1 MRVELCKY
9 PISGKFSLPFMMITN
24 DTTANRSIPMPKRTL
39 PTNRPEILLNAQ
51 SPIPLYK
58 QLYERLRRAI
68 LAGQLQRGTRPPSTR
83 RLSNELGISRTT
95 LVLAYENLLGECYL
109 EVPLGEGTVGAH
121 GLPSALLRHEADPEH
136 AQP

>member
-1 MRVELCKY
+1 
-9 PISGKFSLPFMMITN
+9 MMITN

-68 LAGQLQRGTRPPSTR
+68 LAGQLERGTRLPLTG
-83 RLSNELGISRTT
+83 RLSKGLGISLTT
-95 LVLAYENLLGECYL
+95 VVFAYENLFVEGYVESRVGMGPVVAHNIPSVLLGDYMD
-109 EVPLGEGTVGAH
+109 PKEGK
-121 GLPSALLRHEADPEH
+121 
-136 AQP
+136 